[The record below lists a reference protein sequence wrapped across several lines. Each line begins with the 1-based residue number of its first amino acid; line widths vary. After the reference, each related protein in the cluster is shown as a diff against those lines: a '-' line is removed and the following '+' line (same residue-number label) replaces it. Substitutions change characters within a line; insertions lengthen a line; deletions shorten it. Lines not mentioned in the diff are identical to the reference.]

1 MFATLGATIGMG
13 QFAFGVFIIP
23 LEEEFGWSRTEINI
37 SLTLSAFMGILSP
50 FAGRLMDKHGARP
63 VMIVSMILM
72 IIGFFLRSIM
82 TDLWQFYAFSAL
94 IFIATPGASML
105 PVGRLV
111 GLWFPTI
118 RGRMMGI
125 IASGNNFGGM
135 LSVPIITAVIAFGG
149 WRWGFATTGF
159 LMIGLLI
166 LIFFVIRDSPEDVEK
181 EVNKRWAPAGDAGK
195 AARAALQ
202 GFTTG
207 EAVRTRA
214 FWFLSVGMALQQFA
228 RTSVAT
234 QFFPHLEQV
243 GFSSTEAAIGLM
255 LLAFFAVTSKI
266 LFGTVSEWITARWS
280 YVIVVFLQVIG
291 LAIILFPDGQIFTWI
306 GLTVFGLGMGGVGAL
321 GPLTITEMYGLKN
334 FGAIIGLTRP
344 AMIIPTIIGPIMA
357 GVIFD
362 QRGSYDLAF
371 GITLVL
377 LSVALA
383 GFALASPPKRK
394 AGSVAEEEAVEGSKV
409 ATA

>member
-1 MFATLGATIGMG
+1 MG

-23 LEEEFGWSRTEINI
+23 LEDEFGWSRTQINL
-37 SLTLSAFMGILSP
+37 SLTMAAFMGVLAP

-63 VMIVSMILM
+63 IMIVSMILM
-72 IIGFFLRSIM
+72 IIGFFLRSVM

-94 IFIATPGASML
+94 IFVTTPGASML

-135 LSVPIITAVIAFGG
+135 VSVPIITAVIAFGG

-166 LIFFVIRDSPEDVEK
+166 LIIFVIRDKPEDVEK
-181 EVNKRWAPAGDAGK
+181 EVNKRWTPGGDAGK
-195 AARAALQ
+195 AARAALR

-207 EAVRTRA
+207 EAIRTRA
-214 FWFLSVGMALQQFA
+214 FWFLSMGMALQQFA

-234 QFFPHLEQV
+234 QFFPHLEQI
-243 GFSSTEAAIGLM
+243 GFSATEAAIGLM

-266 LFGTVSEWITARWS
+266 LFGTVSEWITARWA
-280 YVIVVFLQVIG
+280 YVIVVSLQITG
-291 LAIILFPDGQIFTWI
+291 LSILLFPDGSMFTWI
-306 GLTVFGLGMGGVGAL
+306 GLIVFGLGMGGVGAL

-344 AMIIPTIIGPIMA
+344 AMIIPTVIGPIMA
-357 GVIFD
+357 GFIFD
-362 QRGSYDLAF
+362 RTGTYDLAF
-371 GITLVL
+371 GITLGL
-377 LSVALA
+377 LSIALA
-383 GFALASPPKRK
+383 GFALASPPRSRQSTGDGDG
-394 AGSVAEEEAVEGSKV
+394 ARETETAP
-409 ATA
+409 ATP

>member
-1 MFATLGATIGMG
+1 MG

-23 LEEEFGWSRTEINI
+23 LEEEFGWSRTQINL
-37 SLTLSAFMGILSP
+37 SLTMAAFMGVLSP

-63 VMIVSMILM
+63 IMVVSMLLMIV
-72 IIGFFLRSIM
+72 GFLLRAVM

-118 RGRMMGI
+118 RGRMMGL

-135 LSVPIITAVIAFGG
+135 ISVPIVTAVIAFGG
-149 WRWGFATTGF
+149 WRWGFATTAF
-159 LMIGLLI
+159 VMIGLLV
-166 LIFFVIRDSPEDVEK
+166 LIIFVIRDRPEDVEK
-181 EVNKRWAPAGDAGK
+181 EVNKRWAPGGDAGK

-202 GFTTG
+202 GFTTI
-207 EAVRTRA
+207 EAIRTRA
-214 FWFLSVGMALQQFA
+214 FWFLSLGMALQQFA

-234 QFFPHLEQV
+234 QFFPHLEQI
-243 GFSSTEAAIGLM
+243 GFSSAEAAIGLM

-266 LFGTVSEWITARWS
+266 LFGTISEWITARWS
-280 YVIVVFLQVIG
+280 YVIVVFLQITG
-291 LAIILFPDGQIFTWI
+291 LAIILFPDGAIFTWI

-344 AMIIPTIIGPIMA
+344 AMIIPTVIGPIMA
-357 GVIFD
+357 GFIFD
-362 QRGSYDLAF
+362 QRGTYDLAF

-377 LSVALA
+377 LTIALA
-383 GFALASPPKRK
+383 GFALARPPKARSTSDSADDVGK
-394 AGSVAEEEAVEGSKV
+394 SAE
-409 ATA
+409 TAPAPR